1 MTSKTLVDFPGIISN
16 FKFTGNFFDAV
27 PYGFGHINDTYAV
40 TFTNSDGSKY
50 RYILQR
56 INSSIFR
63 SPEKLM
69 DNIEKVTRH
78 IKKKLSAKGEDFS
91 RKTLNI
97 IYTSDGKSFLKD
109 AEERYWRSYD
119 FIEGAKTYQIAENE
133 NHLYNAGK
141 AFGNFQNLL
150 SDFKADT
157 LYEVIPDFHNTPKR
171 YESFIEAVKADKF
184 NCASGV
190 KAEIDFIIERAKET
204 GRIVE
209 LIESGKLPDR
219 VTHNDT
225 KFNNVMIDDE
235 TGEGICV
242 VDLDTVMPGS
252 SLYDFGDAIRS
263 GTNPA
268 EEDEK
273 DLSKVC
279 LNLNFFEKYTQGY
292 LDATRDVLWDKEI
305 ELLPLGAKL
314 MALECGMRF
323 LTDHLN
329 GNVYFKIHREA
340 HNLDR
345 CRTQLKMVEDM
356 EQKWE
361 LMCETVKKCR

>member
-1 MTSKTLVDFPGIISN
+1 MTNNIAVAFEKIIGN
-16 FKFTGNFFDAV
+16 FKFQGDFTGAA
-27 PYGFGHINDTYAV
+27 PYGFGHINDTFAANFV
-40 TFTNSDGSKY
+40 NADGSKH

-56 INSSIFR
+56 INCNIFK

-69 DNIEKVTRH
+69 ENIEKVTQH
-78 IKKKLSAKGEDFS
+78 IKRKLSTKGEDFS

-97 IYTSDGKSFLKD
+97 IYTLDGKSFLKD
-109 AEERYWRSYD
+109 GSGEYWRAYD
-119 FIEGAKTYQIAENE
+119 FIEGARTYQIVENE

-150 SDFKADT
+150 CDFEADT
-157 LYEVIPDFHNTPKR
+157 LYEVIPDFHHTQKR
-171 YESFIEAVKADKF
+171 YEAFMEAVKADKF
-184 NCASGV
+184 SRAADV
-190 KAEIDFIIERAKET
+190 KAEIDFVIQRAAET

-209 LIESGKLPDR
+209 MLESRKLPVR

-268 EEDEK
+268 DEDER

-279 LNLNFFEKYTQGY
+279 MELGYFEKYTQGF
-292 LDATRDVLWDKEI
+292 LDATRDVLWDAEI
-305 ELLPLGAKL
+305 EFLPLGAKL
-314 MALECGMRF
+314 MTLECGMRF

-329 GNVYFKIHREA
+329 GDVYFKIHREA

-345 CRTQLKMVEDM
+345 CRTQFKMVADM
-356 EQKWE
+356 EQKWDR
-361 LMCETVKKCR
+361 MCETVKKYR